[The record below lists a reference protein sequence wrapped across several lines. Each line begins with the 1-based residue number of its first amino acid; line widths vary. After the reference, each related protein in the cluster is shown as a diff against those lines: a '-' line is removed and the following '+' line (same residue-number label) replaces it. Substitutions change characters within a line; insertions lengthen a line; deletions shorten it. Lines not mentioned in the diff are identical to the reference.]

1 LRKNT
6 AAGLSCRCVQSFG
19 LSSSGLAVRRTASL
33 PLAYDRKIQY
43 AAASRFIAG
52 VSGILDHPPSR
63 VMTLNM
69 WRLRVQ
75 HIRYCE
81 PKDTTPRSRR
91 MFLREVLIYFT
102 PSPIRGRRESRMRA
116 APAVS
121 CANLCKK
128 HAHEHTGPAE
138 AIRLSLRSGFNAYF
152 RALPGDQAL
161 GCHRRLRF
169 FSQT

>member
-1 LRKNT
+1 MTTENVARARVHQTRFRDL
-6 AAGLSCRCVQSFG
+6 AAC
-19 LSSSGLAVRRTASL
+19 
-33 PLAYDRKIQY
+33 
-43 AAASRFIAG
+43 
-52 VSGILDHPPSR
+52 
-63 VMTLNM
+63 
-69 WRLRVQ
+69 
-75 HIRYCE
+75 
-81 PKDTTPRSRR
+81 
-91 MFLREVLIYFT
+91 FLREVLVYFP
-102 PSPIRGRRESRMRA
+102 PSAVRGRRESRMRA